1 LKKREK
7 IAKSMNLKD
16 FEKRYP
22 GRGMEVK
29 MATATKIAKKIAEQA
44 MEIPTKSPQSSQQ
57 DQAEKKISQQRDK
70 QRQQEVQIL
79 QRKLQALRSAPK
91 GVDTDITA

>member
-1 LKKREK
+1 
-7 IAKSMNLKD
+7 MNLKD

-44 MEIPTKSPQSSQQ
+44 VEIPPKGQQSNQS
-57 DQAEKKISQQRDK
+57 DAEQRKVSQQRDK